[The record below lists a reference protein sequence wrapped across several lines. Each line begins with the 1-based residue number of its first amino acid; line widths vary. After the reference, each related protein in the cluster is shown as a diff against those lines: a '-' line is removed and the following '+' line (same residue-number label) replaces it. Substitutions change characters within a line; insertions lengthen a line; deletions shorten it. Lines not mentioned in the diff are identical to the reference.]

1 VRAGIRTFFRRPV
14 ALTGLFF
21 MFMAA
26 LSLVAIVPVVGGIA
40 RWCWCPRSRWA
51 DGRHARPTP
60 GAFRCPASCSW
71 PFTRAAHARA
81 MLWVGAFYALAVLC
95 VVGVSALI
103 DGGQFAQMY
112 VGGGGGLSAERMED
126 PRFLAALWVSTLLL
140 PVSLAFWYAPALVH
154 WYGVTPAKSLFFSV
168 VAVLRNARAFLV
180 YGLLWTALSL
190 GVGLLMMLVLL
201 MTTSHSDIALA
212 TMMFPLSVVLAAM
225 FFSSL
230 VHLHGQLQADDDAL
244 IDTPRH
250 EHTLDHRGRAPH
262 RARLPALG
270 RHAPVSRRPARAG
283 RCRSTSRT
291 NPPTPPAAS
300 STGWHARCFCT
311 RCATAGSAKAP
322 RSSNRPR
329 AARRCPRPTSRAC
342 WACPSSP
349 SCRAAPRRPRW
360 RRSPSTAGAATSSS
374 GATRSTPRPSAW
386 RASATATTW
395 TSSPTPSAPP
405 TGAATTTS
413 RSPSSSR

>member
-1 VRAGIRTFFRRPV
+1 MKLNVVPAAAGAQWVRAGIRTFFRRPV

-40 RWCWCPRSRWA
+40 ALVLVP
-51 DGRHARPTP
+51 
-60 GAFRCPASCSW
+60 AFTVGLMDA
-71 PFTRAAHARA
+71 TRAADAGRFPLPGILFVAFHQGKAHARA
-81 MLWVGAFYALAVLC
+81 MLWVGALYALAVLC

-126 PRFLAALWVSTLLL
+126 PRFLAALWVSTLLYL

-212 TMMFPLSVVLAAM
+212 TMAMFPLSVVLAAM

-230 VHLHGQLQADDDAL
+230 WFTFMGSFQADDDAL
-244 IDTPRH
+244 IDTP
-250 EHTLDHRGRAPH
+250 ET
-262 RARLPALG
+262 
-270 RHAPVSRRPARAG
+270 
-283 RCRSTSRT
+283 
-291 NPPTPPAAS
+291 
-300 STGWHARCFCT
+300 
-311 RCATAGSAKAP
+311 
-322 RSSNRPR
+322 
-329 AARRCPRPTSRAC
+329 
-342 WACPSSP
+342 
-349 SCRAAPRRPRW
+349 
-360 RRSPSTAGAATSSS
+360 
-374 GATRSTPRPSAW
+374 
-386 RASATATTW
+386 
-395 TSSPTPSAPP
+395 
-405 TGAATTTS
+405 
-413 RSPSSSR
+413 